1 MSQVV
6 GNRSV
11 YIASSRLLRG
21 AVHFWRLVASKVR
34 VASLK
39 ARYPGLQV
47 RNSSIQRGC
56 EIYVATG
63 ASLIIRDC
71 HIARGVEILV
81 GANATMII
89 DADFIGPYSQ
99 IVARER
105 IVIGGGSKVAERVT
119 IRDAN
124 HDHTVELR
132 MMKFRSAPVHI
143 GGDVWLGANSVVL
156 KGISVGKGAT
166 VAAGAVVT
174 RSVDAGE
181 VVGGVPARRISASV
195 RNGEGAL

>member
-1 MSQVV
+1 MSPVAWTSRV
-6 GNRSV
+6 CKS
-11 YIASSRLLRG
+11 SSRVLRG
-21 AVHFWRLVASKVR
+21 VVHFWRLVASKVR
-34 VASLK
+34 VMSLH
-39 ARYPGLQV
+39 ARFPGLHVQD
-47 RNSSIQRGC
+47 SSIQRGC
-56 EIYVATG
+56 EIYVASG
-63 ASLIIRDC
+63 ASLNIRGC

-105 IVIGGGSKVAERVT
+105 LVIGSGSKIAERVT

-124 HDHTVELR
+124 HDHSVELR
-132 MMKFRSAPVHI
+132 MMKFTSAPVHI
-143 GGDVWLGANSVVL
+143 GDDVWLGANSVVL
-156 KGISVGKGAT
+156 EGVSVGKGAT

-181 VVGGVPARRISASV
+181 VVGGVPARRISGSA
-195 RNGEGAL
+195 RNGR